1 TETENA
7 LRRSEERLRRSHAAA
22 RVGTWDYDV
31 VTGKVV
37 WDGVETIHGMQP
49 GTFEGTFDAYLADIH
64 PDDRASVRAAIQESA
79 ETGSE
84 LSTEYRIL
92 LPDGGIRWVHGRGM
106 PFVDS
111 MGKTVYMAGT
121 CQDVTEQVRYRK
133 ALELLS

>member
-1 TETENA
+1 
-7 LRRSEERLRRSHAAA
+7 
-22 RVGTWDYDV
+22 
-31 VTGKVV
+31 
-37 WDGVETIHGMQP
+37 
-49 GTFEGTFDAYLADIH
+49 
-64 PDDRASVRAAIQESA
+64 
-79 ETGSE
+79 GSE

-133 ALELLS
+133 ALELLSDAGGLLSEPLDPQALLIQIADLSVEAFAEACMILAPDGETLRRIHIATNNVVLQAV